1 MDLTDQPRLSLADHA
16 MIHALGV
23 LSRPPIT
30 DRSDLD
36 LVVGILRDLMPGVTR
51 ENPQLMGLIQTADQF
66 LSCRVSV
73 PGCYGGLHD
82 RARKVMNDWDRRRLA
97 EAWDRARGAR

>member
-1 MDLTDQPRLSLADHA
+1 MADQLRLSLADHA

-36 LVVGILRDLMPGVTR
+36 LVVGILRDLMPGLTR
-51 ENPQLMGLIQTADQF
+51 ENPQLMGMIQTADQF

-97 EAWDRARGAR
+97 EAWDKARGAA

>member
-1 MDLTDQPRLSLADHA
+1 MADPLRLSLADQA

-30 DRSDLD
+30 DRSGLD
-36 LVVGILRDLMPGVTR
+36 MVVGIMRDLMPGVTR
-51 ENPQLMGLIQTADQF
+51 ENPRLLGLTQTADQF

-73 PGCYGGLHD
+73 PGCYGSLHD
-82 RARKVMNDWDRRRLA
+82 RAWKMMNDWDRRRLA
-97 EAWDRARGAR
+97 EAWDRARGAK

>member
-1 MDLTDQPRLSLADHA
+1 

-30 DRSDLD
+30 DREDLD
-36 LVVGILRDLMPGVTR
+36 LVVGVMRDLMPGVSR
-51 ENPQLMGLIQTADQF
+51 ENTRLMGLIQTADQF
-66 LSCRVSV
+66 LTCRVSV

-82 RARKVMNDWDRRRLA
+82 RARKAMNDWDRRRLA
-97 EAWDRARGAR
+97 DAWEHVRGPRGRT

>member
-1 MDLTDQPRLSLADHA
+1 MAEPLRLSLADHA

-36 LVVGILRDLMPGVTR
+36 LVVGILGDLMPGVTR

-97 EAWDRARGAR
+97 EAWDRARGAK

>member
-1 MDLTDQPRLSLADHA
+1 MAEPLRLSLADHA

-97 EAWDRARGAR
+97 DAWDRARGAK

>member
-1 MDLTDQPRLSLADHA
+1 MADQLRLSLADHA

-97 EAWDRARGAR
+97 EAWDRARGVK

>member
-1 MDLTDQPRLSLADHA
+1 MADQLRLSLADHA

-82 RARKVMNDWDRRRLA
+82 RARKVMNEWDRRRLA
-97 EAWDRARGAR
+97 DAWDRARGAK

>member
-1 MDLTDQPRLSLADHA
+1 MRLSLADQA

-30 DRSDLD
+30 DSGDMD
-36 LVVGILRDLMPGVTR
+36 MVVDIMRDMMPGVTR

-82 RARKVMNDWDRRRLA
+82 RARRAMNDWDRRQLA
-97 EAWDRARGAR
+97 EAWDRARGVK

>member
-1 MDLTDQPRLSLADHA
+1 MTDQLRLSLADHA

-51 ENPQLMGLIQTADQF
+51 ENPHLMGLIQTADQF

-97 EAWDRARGAR
+97 EAWDRARGAK

>member
-1 MDLTDQPRLSLADHA
+1 MADHLRLSLADQA

-30 DRSDLD
+30 DRAGLD
-36 LVVGILRDLMPGVTR
+36 MVVGILRDLMPGVTR

-73 PGCYGGLHD
+73 PGCYGSLHD
-82 RARKVMNDWDRRRLA
+82 RAWKVMNDWDRRRLA
-97 EAWDRARGAR
+97 EAWDRARGAK

>member
-1 MDLTDQPRLSLADHA
+1 MAEPLRLSLADHA

-30 DRSDLD
+30 DRSDLA
-36 LVVGILRDLMPGVTR
+36 LVVGILGDLMPGVTR

-97 EAWDRARGAR
+97 EAWDRARGAK